1 MNNDIFD
8 FLKKINLN
16 NITSNINKSL
26 NIVRK
31 SIPIYKEVRPY
42 FLREKSL
49 FKNENIK
56 KESNEE
62 LDSTNSNLTFFQ

>member
-1 MNNDIFD
+1 MNNDIFG

-16 NITSNINKSL
+16 NITSNINQSL

-56 KESNEE
+56 KESKEE

>member
-1 MNNDIFD
+1 MNNDIFG

-56 KESNEE
+56 KESKEE

>member
-1 MNNDIFD
+1 MNNDIFG

-42 FLREKSL
+42 FLMEKSL

-56 KESNEE
+56 KESKEE

>member
-1 MNNDIFD
+1 MNNDIFG

-26 NIVRK
+26 NIFRK

>member
-1 MNNDIFD
+1 MNNDIFG
-8 FLKKINLN
+8 FLKKNNLN

-56 KESNEE
+56 KESKEE

>member
-1 MNNDIFD
+1 MNNDIFG